1 MLVVHTRDEVF
12 YGLTWL
18 DEVTMPIPHAAF
30 LGYIGGGGLPRQ
42 NILKYFDRLDV
53 INVS

>member
-1 MLVVHTRDEVF
+1 MALLGLRD
-12 YGLTWL
+12 L
-18 DEVTMPIPHAAF
+18 DGSTNADTARAAF

-53 INVS
+53 MNVS